1 MRTPRASGGDE
12 TARSRAKNL
21 DAVAKAMAGLRPAR
35 EVLSLVRS
43 VPTCLV
49 QFDHAIRTGGWPI
62 EVVSVGSGPSNHG
75 KTAFA
80 LLLAKSFLDLGHFAM
95 LLDAERTTPIDW
107 VRTMVGAMADDDTY
121 FKALRPDSYEDAVD
135 ATRTFVTTIRDL
147 RADGRISSDTS
158 GIVLVDSL
166 RKLTPRGFFKAATKS
181 DEADPMSGRGP
192 MIKAKWNTAWMDELT
207 PLLDATGT
215 GFFAIAREYENP
227 DADAWSRK
235 MGTNVKLGGGT
246 GIVFDSSLVIRIDRA
261 GWVGEKKTE
270 DGPGDVYGERHR
282 IIVKKTKVGG
292 KDGKVTTCYFHTSN
306 GSLTPV
312 GHDRARDVLDLAKRF
327 GIVEGTSWL
336 SWGKRRI
343 GQGEHRSVV
352 KLYEEPGLLAEL
364 EAEVRASFAKNEPAN
379 FDPITGEVFE

>member
-1 MRTPRASGGDE
+1 
-12 TARSRAKNL
+12 
-21 DAVAKAMAGLRPAR
+21 
-35 EVLSLVRS
+35 
-43 VPTCLV
+43 
-49 QFDHAIRTGGWPI
+49 
-62 EVVSVGSGPSNHG
+62 
-75 KTAFA
+75 
-80 LLLAKSFLDLGHFAM
+80 
-95 LLDAERTTPIDW
+95 
-107 VRTMVGAMADDDTY
+107 
-121 FKALRPDSYEDAVD
+121 
-135 ATRTFVTTIRDL
+135 
-147 RADGRISSDTS
+147 
-158 GIVLVDSL
+158 
-166 RKLTPRGFFKAATKS
+166 
-181 DEADPMSGRGP
+181 

-327 GIVEGTSWL
+327 GIVAGTSWL
-336 SWGKRRI
+336 SWGKRRL

-364 EAEVRASFAKNEPAN
+364 EAEVRASFAKNEPVN